1 MKVLLAEDDL
11 QTASLYEQILTERG
25 HVVIL
30 TSNSEECLETYSESL
45 RQVRT
50 GSDHCLGVQPF
61 DAVILDYKMPD
72 ISGLEVA
79 KEILAINPRQR
90 IIFASEYIKEAL
102 LESIRKLKTPVAILQ
117 KPISSTV
124 LIDTLEDAGV
134 YEELKKFKFDVE
146 VFKKAG
152 WSHEL
157 LQKIVDIL
165 EENTR
170 QD

>member
-1 MKVLLAEDDL
+1 M
-11 QTASLYEQILTERG
+11 
-25 HVVIL
+25 
-30 TSNSEECLETYSESL
+30 
-45 RQVRT
+45 
-50 GSDHCLGVQPF
+50 
-61 DAVILDYKMPD
+61 KMPD
-72 ISGLEVA
+72 DPIST
-79 KEILAINPRQR
+79 K
-90 IIFASEYIKEAL
+90 
-102 LESIRKLKTPVAILQ
+102 

-165 EENTR
+165 EENNQ